1 MFMEKLYKSLSVFIL
16 LLVLSSATALAQR
29 TVTGKVID
37 EFNDGLPGVSIL
49 VKGTTT
55 GVVTDI
61 ERNFS
66 INVPSEQ
73 STLVFS
79 FIGFTS
85 REEVV
90 GNRSQINITLE
101 QSFMGMD
108 EVIVT
113 GYTSERKRDIVGSV
127 SVVNTKTTLQQPSFN
142 LGNMLQGRA
151 AGVTVS
157 GTGAPGAPAKKK

>member
-29 TVTGKVID
+29 TVTGQVID

-49 VKGTTT
+49 VKGTTS

-61 ERNFS
+61 EGNFS

-73 STLVFS
+73 SVLVFS
-79 FIGFTS
+79 FIGFVS
-85 REEVV
+85 KEEVV
-90 GNRSQINITLE
+90 GNRSLINVTLE
-101 QSFMGMD
+101 QSYMGMD

-113 GYTSERKRDIVGSV
+113 DIPL
-127 SVVNTKTTLQQPSFN
+127 K
-142 LGNMLQGRA
+142 GREILL
-151 AGVTVS
+151 V
-157 GTGAPGAPAKKK
+157 PFQ